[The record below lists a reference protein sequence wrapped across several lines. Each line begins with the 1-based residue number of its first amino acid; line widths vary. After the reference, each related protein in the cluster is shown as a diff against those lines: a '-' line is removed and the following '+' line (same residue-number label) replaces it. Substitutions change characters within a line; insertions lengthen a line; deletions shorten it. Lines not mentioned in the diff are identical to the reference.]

1 MCCAGW
7 CRTVVLVGS
16 MTALAACQSQDREP
30 EAPLADDAP
39 AATAPPAEADVPS
52 TSALAFH
59 RGIVDETD
67 FRPCDAETPLV
78 LLDQTGGTLQAI
90 RSGLSD
96 SAAGLY
102 VEARGERLDTADPPA
117 FMLEEV
123 LYAATPGEGGG
134 CDRPPPDYQVLA
146 RGNEPFWS
154 AEVRD
159 ATTIFRQVDEPAEI
173 VLGPAES
180 VASEGSVVY
189 LASGDGHELEL
200 LIAGHS
206 CRDSMSGEFFAYAV
220 RATLDDR
227 KLLGCARVGE

>member
-7 CRTVVLVGS
+7 CRTIVLVGS
-16 MTALAACQSQDREP
+16 MAALAACQSRNREP
-30 EAPLADDAP
+30 AAPVADEAP
-39 AATAPPAEADVPS
+39 AATAAQAEVEIAS
-52 TSALAFH
+52 ISALAFH
-59 RGIVDETD
+59 RGIIDETG
-67 FRPCDAETPLV
+67 FHPCDTEAPLV
-78 LLDQTGGTLQAI
+78 LLDQTGGTLQSI
-90 RSGLSD
+90 RSGLGG
-96 SAAGLY
+96 SATGLY
-102 VEARGERLDTADPPA
+102 VEARGERSETADPPA

-154 AEVRD
+154 VEVRD
-159 ATTIFRQVDEPAEI
+159 ATTIFRQADEPAEI
-173 VLGPAES
+173 VLGSAES

-189 LASGDGHELEL
+189 VASGDGHELEL

-220 RATLDDR
+220 RATFDDR